1 MVSMSQFI
9 KQTQFRPLL
18 VLTGLFF
25 IALAVR
31 GIYFYEL
38 AQIPYFDTVLPVYDH
53 SNFDQGALS
62 FAGGDGLARSP
73 NNSYSPLYKYFL
85 GSIYFLFGRNF
96 YVIYGLQF
104 TMGALGA
111 VLIFLIG
118 KRLFDTRVG
127 LLAFAGF
134 ALYSTEIIY
143 EGIILRAAFITF
155 FGILSFYMLI
165 RLRESSGPLMLVGCA
180 LALSLFFQS
189 RPNTFLCLPFVI
201 FYIHKYVFENWEP
214 QSRLRGWG
222 MFLVPL
228 LLSFIPLLVQC
239 YLVHGRFVF
248 FDSSGP
254 TAFMAGNFINYP
266 GAGFDPKLLVEFQKM
281 HQLENISPV
290 SFIFQQVMMDP
301 AGFLKMIWRK
311 LFFYFNDLEG
321 ASNLSIYLYLE
332 NSKVLPFMISH
343 FSLFSALG
351 LIGIVLV
358 VHKREKVFLLYAFLA
373 SLILSVVI
381 FHVVS
386 RFRVPSAPFLI
397 LFAAYAVGRACTWW
411 GRKEYTPVAVFAVA
425 FLVLFYGLRVP
436 EGYTKVRYV
445 DYCNWSSAYLTEE
458 KWFNVEKAETYAIQC
473 LESKRQINSD
483 LRVTS
488 ASLASI
494 YKLYGSYLIQ
504 RQDELAGKILQH
516 AFSVD
521 PFDSE
526 LYRMYSDFQS
536 RRNST
541 VLAIHHL
548 HISRIANKND
558 GAPLRNLVGLYYSS
572 DSDPGRTLAAL
583 KAVLPFENDPKT
595 AKKVKDEIRR
605 LEVLLETKREEVKLS
620 AAKARKYLSE
630 KKWKAALEEYE
641 KLNAF
646 NASDAKL
653 LIEQGM
659 AYEYLNDEERALD
672 SFYDALL
679 IEGKNPE
686 LNKNMGN
693 YYLSVGNLVLAIL
706 HWTRYLETSQQD
718 EEYFSIQERLQFYS
732 QQLKMKSLPK
742 QIFGLSQEQNRHLYK
757 IYRNMK
763 VQLG

>member
-1 MVSMSQFI
+1 ME
-9 KQTQFRPLL
+9 QTQFRPLL
-18 VLTGLFF
+18 VLSGLFL

-38 AQIPYFDTVLPVYDH
+38 AQIPYFDTVLPEYDH

-85 GSIYFLFGRNF
+85 GGIYFLFGRNF
-96 YVIYGLQF
+96 YVVYGLQF
-104 TMGALGA
+104 TLGALGA

-118 KRLFDTRVG
+118 KRLFDARVG

-134 ALYSTEIIY
+134 SLYSTEIIY

-155 FGILSFYMLI
+155 LGILSFYMLI
-165 RLRESSGPLMLVGCA
+165 RLRESSSPLMLAGCA

-214 QSRLRGWG
+214 GNRLKGWG
-222 MFLVPL
+222 LFLVPL

-254 TAFMAGNFINYP
+254 TAFMAGNFIDYP
-266 GAGFDPKLLVEFQKM
+266 GVGFDLNLLIEFQKV
-281 HQLENISPV
+281 HQLENLSPG
-290 SFIFQQVMMDP
+290 SFIFQQVMLDP
-301 AGFLKMIWRK
+301 VGFLKMIWRK

-332 NSKVLPFMISH
+332 NSKALPFMISH

-351 LIGIVLV
+351 LMGIVLAV
-358 VHKREKVFLLYAFLA
+358 QKREKVFLLYAFLA
-373 SLILSVVI
+373 SLILSVI
-381 FHVVS
+381 LFHVVS

-411 GRKEYTPVAVFAVA
+411 SRKEYKHLVFFVVV
-425 FLVLFYGLRVP
+425 FLALFYGLRAP
-436 EGYTKVRYV
+436 EDFTKVRYV

-458 KWFNVEKAETYAIQC
+458 KWFDLEKAETYAILC
-473 LESKRQINSD
+473 LESKRKINSD
-483 LRVTS
+483 LGVTN

-494 YKLYGSYLIQ
+494 YKLYGSHLIQ
-504 RQDELAGKILQH
+504 RQDKLAGKILQH
-516 AFSVD
+516 AFTID

-536 RRNST
+536 RQNSSSS
-541 VLAIHHL
+541 AIRHL
-548 HISRIANKND
+548 HISRIANEND
-558 GAPLRNLVGLYYSS
+558 RVSPRKLVELHYSRN
-572 DSDPGRTLAAL
+572 SDPGRILAAL
-583 KAVLPFENDPKT
+583 KVALPMESDPKT
-595 AKKVKDEIRR
+595 AQNVKGEIRR
-605 LEVLLETKREEVKLS
+605 LGELLATKREEVKLS
-620 AAKARKYLSE
+620 SVRARKYLSK
-630 KKWKAALEEYE
+630 KKWKAAIEEYGS
-641 KLNAF
+641 LNAF
-646 NASDAKL
+646 NAFDAGL

-659 AYEYLNDEERALD
+659 TYKYLNDEEGALN

-693 YYLSVGNLVLAIL
+693 YYLSVGNFVLAIL
-706 HWTRYLETSQQD
+706 HWTRYLETSPQ
-718 EEYFSIQERLQFYS
+718 EGEYFSILEKLQFYS

-742 QIFGLSQEQNRHLYK
+742 QVFGLSRDQNQELYK

-763 VQLG
+763 VQSG